1 MDSPGGVNYRVYRVY
16 HDTWIYTGCAWIY
29 RQIQG
34 VPGYMDNIQGV
45 PGYMDNIQG
54 VPGYMDNIQGVPGY
68 MDNIQGVPGYI
79 YIMVQNTF
87 GFEIYVQG
95 IYQRN
100 YERVILKCCAYF

>member
-68 MDNIQGVPGYI
+68 I

-87 GFEIYVQG
+87 GFGGYIPAQ
-95 IYQRN
+95 
-100 YERVILKCCAYF
+100 L

>member
-68 MDNIQGVPGYI
+68 MDNIQGVPGYMDNIQGVPGYI

-87 GFEIYVQG
+87 GFGGYIPAQ
-95 IYQRN
+95 
-100 YERVILKCCAYF
+100 L